1 MRKPSRWIKLYQA
14 IESSQIWKS
23 PEPFDKRAAFVDL
36 LLCAAWKECTLT
48 GKRES
53 VDLKPGQFQTS
64 IRFLANR
71 WHWSKCKVQL
81 FLETLVRTETV
92 TLDRT
97 PNGTLITLINYGPYQ
112 HQQDTKKD
120 TKKDTERDTK
130 PDKEV
135 ELYITQKEENIERAR
150 EDALRSEEDED
161 LSYLADTE
169 EVWLDGENLSI

>member
-1 MRKPSRWIKLYQA
+1 MRKSSRWIKLYQA
-14 IESSQIWKS
+14 IESSPIWKS

-36 LLCAAWKECTLT
+36 LLCAAWKDCTLT

-53 VDLKPGQFQTS
+53 VDLRPGQFQTS

-71 WHWSKCKVQL
+71 WHWNKRKVER
-81 FLETLVRTETV
+81 FLGTLVETETV
-92 TLDRT
+92 TLKGT
-97 PNGTLITLINYGPYQ
+97 PNGTLITLINYGFYQ
-112 HQQDTKKD
+112 HPRDTKR
-120 TKKDTERDTK
+120 DTERDTER
-130 PDKEV
+130 DKEI
-135 ELYITQKEENIERAR
+135 EYSITQKEENIARAR